1 MTNQIITNQN
11 HKKSLGQFFTTNCD
25 YILQGFEQFIKNKIV
40 SDPFAGNQDLIKWA
54 INNNC
59 QSAQGFDYDQK
70 WVDNKNVFFND
81 SLNNP
86 QEYQFVC
93 TNPPYLHKNKA
104 TKNIKETFFANE
116 NSYYEDLYQI
126 AVNSCMQS
134 SEGIMIVPLNFLCAK
149 NSAKIREK
157 FFSKFKIIK
166 LNIFATQVFDD
177 TTYNVISFYYKIK
190 NYDEEI
196 NKIDATIFPQSQKL
210 TINLSKKSNWQF
222 GGDFLKKVLSTKNN
236 LGIYRLTEDNIE
248 NGNNSIDIAIENL
261 NKKTQLTVSKNFIDI
276 LKKNILF
283 LRAIDSKNGK
293 KIQLEDIREYKV
305 EGLVGKNTS
314 RNMAHLIFKK
324 PLSIEKQQKIMNI
337 FNETLNDNRQKYS
350 SFFLTNFRDNNRKRL
365 SFDFAYKLIN
375 LIYEENEIK
384 QFELF

>member
-1 MTNQIITNQN
+1 
-11 HKKSLGQFFTTNCD
+11 LFF
-25 YILQGFEQFIKNKIV
+25 
-40 SDPFAGNQDLIKWA
+40 DPFAGNQDLIKWA

-104 TKNIKETFFANE
+104 TKTIKETFFANE
-116 NSYYEDLYQI
+116 NSCYEDLYQI

-149 NSAKIREK
+149 NSTKIREK

-166 LNIFATQVFDD
+166 LNIFATQVFND

-190 NYDEEI
+190 NCDEEI

-236 LGIYRLTEDNIE
+236 LGIYRLTEENIE
-248 NGNNSIDIAIENL
+248 NGDNSIDIAIENL
-261 NKKTQLTVSKNFIDI
+261 NKKTQLTVSRNFIDI

-337 FNETLNDNRQKYS
+337 FNETLNDNRTKYS

-375 LIYEENEIK
+375 LIYEENETK
-384 QFELF
+384 QFEYNSKINKLRSSRLQFIS

>member
-1 MTNQIITNQN
+1 
-11 HKKSLGQFFTTNCD
+11 
-25 YILQGFEQFIKNKIV
+25 
-40 SDPFAGNQDLIKWA
+40 
-54 INNNC
+54 
-59 QSAQGFDYDQK
+59 
-70 WVDNKNVFFND
+70 
-81 SLNNP
+81 
-86 QEYQFVC
+86 
-93 TNPPYLHKNKA
+93 
-104 TKNIKETFFANE
+104 
-116 NSYYEDLYQI
+116 
-126 AVNSCMQS
+126 MQS

-149 NSAKIREK
+149 NSTKIREK

-166 LNIFATQVFDD
+166 LNIFATQVFND

-190 NYDEEI
+190 NCDEEI

-248 NGNNSIDIAIENL
+248 NGDNSIDIAIENL

-337 FNETLNDNRQKYS
+337 FNETLNDNRTKYS

-375 LIYEENEIK
+375 LIYEENETK
-384 QFELF
+384 QFEYNSKIYKLKTSRLQFIS